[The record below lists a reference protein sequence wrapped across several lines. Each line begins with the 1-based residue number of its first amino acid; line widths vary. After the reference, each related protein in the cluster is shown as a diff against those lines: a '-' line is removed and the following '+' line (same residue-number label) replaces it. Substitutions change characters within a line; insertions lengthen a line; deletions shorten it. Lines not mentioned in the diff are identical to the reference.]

1 MFNFIIVVHILVCIL
16 LALIILMQSGRGG
29 GLTEGFA
36 AAESMFG
43 AKTNVVLVRA
53 TTVLASLFLSTCLSL
68 AFLSTQKSKS
78 LIPDKPTAQSSKTHS
93 VGIPSAAPVPTSE
106 ASKEVNVPQP
116 AAQDALP
123 VAQPNQNSEE
133 KGPSQQLPQSGET
146 TQP

>member
-53 TTVLASLFLSTCLSL
+53 TTVLASLFLATCLSL

-78 LIPDKPTAQSSKTHS
+78 LIPDEPAARSSKTHS
-93 VGIPSAAPVPTSE
+93 AGMPPAAPASTSE
-106 ASKEVNVPQP
+106 ASKEVNIPQP

-123 VAQPNQNSEE
+123 VAQQNQNSEE

>member
-1 MFNFIIVVHILVCIL
+1 MFNFVIVVHILVCIL

-43 AKTNVVLVRA
+43 AKTNVVLVKA
-53 TTVLASLFLSTCLSL
+53 TAVLASLFLVTCLSL

-78 LIPDKPTAQSSKTHS
+78 LIPDAPMAQSSKTHS
-93 VGIPSAAPVPTSE
+93 TGMPLTAPAQTPGASQE
-106 ASKEVNVPQP
+106 ANVPP
-116 AAQDALP
+116 AAAQ
-123 VAQPNQNSEE
+123 AQPEQNNED
-133 KGPSQQLPQSGET
+133 KGQAGQLPQSGET